1 MIRPGKIQD
10 EPKVSYKVRK
20 QESTNNK
27 QTKTPT

>member
-10 EPKVSYKVRK
+10 EPRVSYQVKK

-27 QTKTPT
+27 QTKIPT